1 LQGYQLSRSGLATFR
16 TAPALV
22 AVSVEAVGYGAV
34 SAADAHSEINLP
46 AVLRL
51 ENRAVCACRLAVG
64 KRFKV

>member
-1 LQGYQLSRSGLATFR
+1 LQSYQLSRSGLTPLR
-16 TAPALV
+16 TAPAHV
-22 AVSVEAVGYGAV
+22 AVGVEAVGYGAD
-34 SAADAHSEINLP
+34 SAADVHSEINLP